1 MKKKSKWKTT
11 KLELV
16 KDADDYKIIKP
27 AALFHIYKT
36 QEELEA
42 YFSKYSGDERF
53 LVSLGAMLMFNCL
66 AYQLKGKELK
76 NETDT
81 N

>member
-42 YFSKYSGDERF
+42 YFSK
-53 LVSLGAMLMFNCL
+53 
-66 AYQLKGKELK
+66 
-76 NETDT
+76 
-81 N
+81 